1 MTTVNYAAAVT
12 IQKLWRGHIFAK
24 ALPHALAQARCQK
37 DMEKRICGP
46 QWGDPPQDW
55 ELEGNQWWEDHS
67 PDEEPPPFDSDDE
80 SQVEGPDWDN
90 YDDYL
95 NERQYYFH

>member
-24 ALPHALAQARCQK
+24 ALPHAIAQVRSMK
-37 DMEKRICGP
+37 DIEKKIQGP
-46 QWGDPPQDW
+46 RWGDPPQDW
-55 ELEGNQWWEDHS
+55 ELEGNRWGFSDCPS
-67 PDEEPPPFDSDDE
+67 DEEQPFYSDDE

-95 NERQYYFH
+95 NERLYYFH